1 MEAPAEAY
9 IETMRADAAQ
19 SFGIAFLVSLIPML
33 IPVSIWCSRRCSSKR
48 RVTRARSSVG
58 DELTAQAAQGAATHK
73 LESASRAAG
82 KMRLRVTGSIFQL
95 GCIGFAIG
103 FTPLASAFTSGRD
116 NRAAIGTIPAW
127 MSFVGFPG
135 FALIYLAPLPTDA
148 VAVRAACAI
157 SLVTFTFFGV
167 IFLLFGLLGFT
178 AEEYDVGFMLTFLL
192 GGVSNLVVAG
202 GIIPTLFCSCCC
214 PKKVMG
220 PRAALRRLWAM
231 YRVWLVVVGGIF
243 AYTPISA
250 RIKSQRTFNEDHQL
264 QFGVV
269 LLVVQLSIAFLATPR
284 NRGRVHAFFGS
295 LGTKSTKEAEAA
307 TISALVGGGS
317 ASNALSDAKARFR
330 ALPLAELQ
338 STDLVSNDDTGLFAK
353 TAPASLGKVTG
364 FVSHSWQDDGVA
376 KHKQL
381 TAWGE
386 EAKRDDGVDAPL
398 IWLDKACIKQDQ
410 SAEEKQADIHALP
423 VFLSGCRAL
432 VVLAGP
438 TYASRLWCVVE
449 LFVFLKMG
457 GERERIRVMELGGVD
472 VRVALNRFRAQ
483 EAKCFLKEDQ
493 ERLLAVVESGFG
505 SLQPFNILIRSIFI
519 DARATNLE
527 SLVVASSEGTARKLK
542 ELEAKLDRQA
552 DGIRALMK
560 AQGLTVESAPLLAE
574 DL

>member
-1 MEAPAEAY
+1 M
-9 IETMRADAAQ
+9 
-19 SFGIAFLVSLIPML
+19 
-33 IPVSIWCSRRCSSKR
+33 
-48 RVTRARSSVG
+48 
-58 DELTAQAAQGAATHK
+58 
-73 LESASRAAG
+73 
-82 KMRLRVTGSIFQL
+82 
-95 GCIGFAIG
+95 
-103 FTPLASAFTSGRD
+103 
-116 NRAAIGTIPAW
+116 
-127 MSFVGFPG
+127 
-135 FALIYLAPLPTDA
+135 
-148 VAVRAACAI
+148 
-157 SLVTFTFFGV
+157 
-167 IFLLFGLLGFT
+167 
-178 AEEYDVGFMLTFLL
+178 
-192 GGVSNLVVAG
+192 
-202 GIIPTLFCSCCC
+202 
-214 PKKVMG
+214 
-220 PRAALRRLWAM
+220 
-231 YRVWLVVVGGIF
+231 
-243 AYTPISA
+243 
-250 RIKSQRTFNEDHQL
+250 
-264 QFGVV
+264 
-269 LLVVQLSIAFLATPR
+269 SIAFLATPR

-295 LGTKSTKEAEAA
+295 IGTKSTKEAEAA

-338 STDLVSNDDTGLFAK
+338 STDLVSNEDTGLFAK

-386 EAKRDDGVDAPL
+386 EAKRDDGVEAPL

-410 SAEEKQADIHALP
+410 SDEEKQADIHALP

-438 TYASRLWCVVE
+438 TYASRSVVRCRLPAQRPRASTPSHPPASRHRCVVE

-574 DL
+574 DV